1 MIRPVLAA
9 IMTAA
14 GEPLQ
19 IEEVALPEPE
29 PSQVLVRIGASGVCH
44 SDLLFRD
51 GGTTAPP
58 PLVLGHE
65 GAGVALEV
73 GEAVATIAPGDRV
86 ICSWVPVCGRCWFCA
101 NGESHLC
108 EAAAKP
114 PPPRLRRA
122 DGSLAAPMLGVGSF
136 AEVALVEES
145 SLVAVQTDL
154 PDEQLAL
161 IGCAVATG
169 VGAVLNTA
177 RVKPGASVAV
187 FGCGGVGQSAIQA
200 ARLAGAARVIA
211 VDPVALKRETALSLG
226 ASDAVD
232 ASAGEEASAQVK
244 ALTGGRG
251 ADYAFETSGT
261 ERALAPAFHCLRRGG
276 TLVLVGVQTPQAS
289 TPWTPFEQFFGERRV
304 LGCFYGSAQ
313 VKRDFPLLVA
323 LAESGRL
330 DLGALVSR
338 RIALADVNDAFAAME
353 RGEVIRSVIV
363 AGA

>member
-1 MIRPVLAA
+1 MMAPVRAA

-14 GEPLQ
+14 GEPLR
-19 IEEVALPEPE
+19 IEEVARGELER
-29 PSQVLVRIGASGVCH
+29 SQVLVRIGASGVCH

-51 GGTTAPP
+51 GEGNAPP

-65 GAGVALEV
+65 GAGVVEEV
-73 GEAVATIAPGDRV
+73 GPTVRELAAGDRV
-86 ICSWVPVCGRCWFCA
+86 ICSWVPVCGHCWFCV

-108 EAAAKP
+108 EAAAEP
-114 PPPRLRRA
+114 PLPRLRRA

-136 AEVALVEES
+136 AELAIVEET
-145 SLVAVQTDL
+145 SLVKVHTDL

-161 IGCAVATG
+161 IGCAVTTG

-200 ARLAGAARVIA
+200 ARLAGAARVFA
-211 VDPVALKRETALSLG
+211 VDPVALKRDTALALG
-226 ASDAVD
+226 ATDAVESSTDADAVD
-232 ASAGEEASAQVK
+232 QIK

-251 ADYAFETSGT
+251 ADCAFETSGS
-261 ERALAPAFHCLRRGG
+261 EPALAPAFHCLRRGG
-276 TLVLVGVQTPQAS
+276 TLVLVGVQGPQAA
-289 TPWTPFEQFFGERRV
+289 TPWTPFQHFFGERRV

-338 RIALADVNDAFAAME
+338 RISLDQVNDAFAAME

-363 AGA
+363 A